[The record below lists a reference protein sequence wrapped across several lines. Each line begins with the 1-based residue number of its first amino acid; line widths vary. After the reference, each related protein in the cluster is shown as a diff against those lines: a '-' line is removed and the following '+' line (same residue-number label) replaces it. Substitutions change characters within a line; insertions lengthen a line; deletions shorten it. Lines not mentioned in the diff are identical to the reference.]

1 MSKMTLVMIGLIA
14 IAGCGKKK
22 GGAADTS
29 AKMTEFK
36 DAMCK
41 CKAGEAD
48 CAKKVLDDQ
57 KKWGDEMAKTADKD
71 AKPDPAEAAEMAK
84 KMEPIMADY
93 TKCMTAAMTPAAPP
107 KPPEDKPEVG
117 GICPAGS
124 TGEGT
129 SSKPCVGKGRVLEAE
144 WTGKW
149 GPNAMFKI
157 TNKTD
162 KKIDFAQA
170 CVWYYDKDGK
180 WLKIDN
186 KPLPECSSSSGGVI
200 SIGPKETKEQGFGH
214 KEAEAPKGTVKVEM
228 EFNKV
233 GWPGAKEGDYVYW
246 ENDKLDKLNRPLGGH
261 PDAM

>member
-1 MSKMTLVMIGLIA
+1 MSKLVLIA
-14 IAGCGKKK
+14 VSLVAFAGCGGKKK
-22 GGAADTS
+22 SAVDTS

-41 CKAGEAD
+41 CKAGETA
-48 CAKKVLDDQ
+48 CAQKVVDDQ
-57 KKWGDEMAKTADKD
+57 KKWADEMAKTADKD

-107 KPPEDKPEVG
+107 KPPEPVAEKG
-117 GICPAGS
+117 GVCPAGS
-124 TGEGT
+124 TGKGT
-129 SSKPCVGKGRVLEAE
+129 SDEPCKGKGRVLEGT

-149 GPNAMFKI
+149 NPNAVFTIK
-157 TNKTD
+157 NKTD
-162 KKIDFAQA
+162 KAIDFAQT

-180 WLKIDN
+180 WLKLDN

-200 SIGPKETKEQGFGH
+200 TIGPNETKEQGFGR
-214 KEAEAPKGTVKVEM
+214 KEADAPKGTVKVEI

-233 GWPGAKEGDYVYW
+233 GWSVKEGEEAYW
-246 ENDKLDKLNRPLGGH
+246 ENDSLDALNRPLGGH
-261 PDAM
+261 PQ